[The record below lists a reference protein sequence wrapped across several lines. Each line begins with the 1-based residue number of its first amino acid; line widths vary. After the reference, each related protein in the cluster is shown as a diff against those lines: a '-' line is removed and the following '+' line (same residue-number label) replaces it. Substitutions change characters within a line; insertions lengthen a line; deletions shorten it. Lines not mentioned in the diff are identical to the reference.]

1 MILKGL
7 TYLKD
12 NGKKKKLKQKLNES
26 IKENLPK
33 KINYLNIIRD

>member
-7 TYLKD
+7 TYLND
-12 NGKKKKLKQKLNES
+12 NGKKKKSKQKLNES